1 MEETIVGIVV
11 DDYVIHDDPA
21 DKGQTVQGSPEVW
34 LKQLATTGDGYSDVT
49 SATVGNA
56 TIGAIDMG
64 EVGVLAS
71 VPRKNAHLWKPG
83 QSGNPS
89 GKSKADVA
97 LIRAI
102 ADEFQPAE
110 VVMMVR
116 SAWESA
122 VARNSPRA
130 KLEIAEFIA
139 DRIAGK
145 PKQFVSMTKGSPGE
159 WLQALAQVQL
169 PDTEDT
175 EAE

>member
-1 MEETIVGIVV
+1 MLAENSRLDG
-11 DDYVIHDDPA
+11 DDRPGEVTWHDA
-21 DKGQTVQGSPEVW
+21 VEAGS
-34 LKQLATTGDGYSDVT
+34 
-49 SATVGNA
+49 N
-56 TIGAIDMG
+56 GAS
-64 EVGVLAS
+64 VGVLAS

-139 DRIAGK
+139 DRIAGR

-169 PDTEDT
+169 PDTNESTDD
-175 EAE
+175 